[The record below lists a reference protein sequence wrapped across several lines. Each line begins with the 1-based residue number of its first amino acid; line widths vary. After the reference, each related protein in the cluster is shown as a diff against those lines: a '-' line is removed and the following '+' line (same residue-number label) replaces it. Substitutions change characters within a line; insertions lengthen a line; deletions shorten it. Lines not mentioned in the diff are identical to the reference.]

1 MDKKR
6 GMFLVILLL
15 LLLMNQYLSS
25 SQSLHASFLQ
35 EPTRS
40 TITVTESPSDAN
52 WPRRMLG
59 GRNAPNKSHHHKH
72 HHTYSSSA
80 SSNST
85 SNYAVNGHAA
95 GALTDTQNASILG
108 NTQAGE
114 CTSPSPQC
122 ANNGTTID
130 PRYGVE
136 KRLVPTGPNP
146 LHNWIP
152 LLRISPHLK
161 LSVSLLNTWLGFV
174 CANTMLPWPC
184 LCHHGIDA
192 VHNTMPTEGHAI
204 YMPMWTFMESASM
217 PCLRWSKSG
226 MQANQE
232 KTYMCVLINFRSS
245 QPMIFTTTTYQACQ
259 YVFSNKKVIKAG
271 SSNVK
276 ESSLVCIHSSFHY
289 QKICSSHY
297 RRWAILRGFSA
308 TDQWH

>member
-95 GALTDTQNASILG
+95 GALADTQNASILG

-114 CTSPSPQC
+114 CTSPSPHC

-152 LLRISPHLK
+152 LLRTSPHLK

-204 YMPMWTFMESASM
+204 YLPMWTIHWECQHAMLEMIQKRNASESREDIHV
-217 PCLRWSKSG
+217 CLDYFLFFAADDIYNDDILG
-226 MQANQE
+226 MSICLFKQE
-232 KTYMCVLINFRSS
+232 GDQGR
-245 QPMIFTTTTYQACQ
+245 
-259 YVFSNKKVIKAG
+259 VF
-271 SSNVK
+271 
-276 ESSLVCIHSSFHY
+276 
-289 QKICSSHY
+289 
-297 RRWAILRGFSA
+297 
-308 TDQWH
+308 

>member
-95 GALTDTQNASILG
+95 GALADTQNASILG

-114 CTSPSPQC
+114 CTSPSPHC

-152 LLRISPHLK
+152 LLRTSSHLK

-204 YMPMWTFMESASM
+204 YMPMWTFMETACHAWDDPKAECKRIKRRHTCVSWLIFVLRSRWYLQRRHIRHVNM
-217 PCLRWSKSG
+217 SFQTRRWSRQG
-226 MQANQE
+226 LLMW
-232 KTYMCVLINFRSS
+232 R
-245 QPMIFTTTTYQACQ
+245 
-259 YVFSNKKVIKAG
+259 KA
-271 SSNVK
+271 
-276 ESSLVCIHSSFHY
+276 H
-289 QKICSSHY
+289 
-297 RRWAILRGFSA
+297 
-308 TDQWH
+308 